1 MGAPREPSRPRP
13 YLTKERIIDAAMTLA
28 DANGVRALSMRQIGD
43 HLSVQAMSLY
53 NHVSGKDALLSAMAD
68 HVFGEIPL
76 EVPNADWKTSLR
88 ATATG
93 AHDLFLAHPWAC
105 ELVLTPGSIDFPNAR
120 LRYMES
126 ILARLRKAGF
136 SPLDASHGYHAL
148 DSHTLGYTLWEL
160 GHRLPPDTPDDFIEE
175 LFKQLDNDTHRYL
188 LEHAK
193 VHFDYPD
200 DGNDDF
206 AFGLDL
212 ILEGLDSRLSR

>member
-1 MGAPREPSRPRP
+1 M
-13 YLTKERIIDAAMTLA
+13 DAAMTLA
-28 DANGVRALSMRQIGD
+28 DASGIRALSMRQIGD

-126 ILARLRKAGF
+126 ILARLRPV
-136 SPLDASHGYHAL
+136 S
-148 DSHTLGYTLWEL
+148 YTHLCSI
-160 GHRLPPDTPDDFIEE
+160 H
-175 LFKQLDNDTHRYL
+175 
-188 LEHAK
+188 
-193 VHFDYPD
+193 
-200 DGNDDF
+200 
-206 AFGLDL
+206 
-212 ILEGLDSRLSR
+212 